1 MFIHNIVFV
10 VDNASELLVSLS
22 TGNLED
28 FYPSAAIASLMKI
41 LKDPSLSQHH
51 TMVIQVINTLLIM
64 WFYMTNNNN
73 NVIIII
79 LIVYCCV
86 VFFQALTFIF
96 KSLGIKSVPFLPQVF
111 KYSHMY
117 ICTFIIECF
126 MCSLP
131 NMCYVICYR
140 LCLPFLVPSK
150 LVIQISER
158 YNVVHICS
166 NI

>member
-51 TMVIQVINTLLIM
+51 TMVIQVMNTLLIM

-73 NVIIII
+73 VIVI

-86 VFFQALTFIF
+86 VFIQALTFIF

-111 KYSHMY
+111 KYIHMY
-117 ICTFIIECF
+117 VCMHFYNRMLCVQFTYVCIRMLYVTDYACF
-126 MCSLP
+126 S
-131 NMCYVICYR
+131 
-140 LCLPFLVPSK
+140 
-150 LVIQISER
+150 
-158 YNVVHICS
+158 
-166 NI
+166 